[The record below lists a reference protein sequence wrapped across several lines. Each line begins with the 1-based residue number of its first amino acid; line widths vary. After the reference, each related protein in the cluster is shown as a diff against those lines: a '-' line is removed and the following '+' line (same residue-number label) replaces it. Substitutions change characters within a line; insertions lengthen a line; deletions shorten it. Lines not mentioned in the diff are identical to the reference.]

1 MKLPE
6 VFEDY
11 KLDVFDT
18 YSFIMI
24 SPVSALASLV
34 LFVAHVMSKE
44 LRKQPGDLILMISF
58 SEFILSIHFFAV
70 AYATSYISTGTQE
83 DSYFCRV
90 NSVMAVI
97 SQVMEFC
104 YSMSFLIHIYFTI
117 NSSIQKGFIPKK
129 IYHFFTMLV
138 VIISVAAT
146 WNLRGKDPYG
156 ICSLK
161 VGKLHDGKQTGVL
174 LGLILSTIALLIGV
188 FLAIFVLI
196 YTQKK
201 LPKFGREL
209 SHLTRDFLNYYKTY
223 IKACILIWLIIFG
236 SFIAQIFGED
246 QRLLVEEQTNWL
258 GSLFDIGR
266 VGNTAKVLMPLIF
279 FFVRIQD
286 PLIRKKIWSP
296 FAATTYKTA
305 ATSDDSKTVSAKN
318 QSDSGIKVENSQD
331 DFAEEDSENLVDRQ
345 NREKSLGDPLTSPP
359 ACVEN
364 KRGDL
369 LTEEHEI
376 EQEMGNIDDDE
387 DMMWMNWVQSKI
399 KESYTRTFLACIYIT
414 YEYWLNKKKGVI
426 CSSKQDTQDVCPGR
440 IKGKTLMKHLKTDKS
455 IVDCTFAIYAPA
467 LFREVIESRAKK
479 ISIKES
485 LDIFKNEDR
494 IRKAGESGGGASG
507 ELFMFS
513 HDGQLIL
520 KTAHHEEIKMFEDMM
535 LSYKD
540 HIKNNPNTQI
550 SRIYGLFDF
559 RFRES
564 DKSIKLILMENLFTI
579 DPEKILRKYDLKG
592 SRYARRALK
601 NKGGETY
608 SLDLPIKKV
617 MKDLDFLELDKEI
630 EISPDQRIELMRT
643 LEVDVEYFRKNG
655 IIDFSVVIAVVGQ
668 NLIRSTLQVYHEK
681 TLTPSARSIRTP

>member
-1 MKLPE
+1 MAQPE

-34 LFVAHVMSKE
+34 LFIAHVVSKE

-58 SEFILSIHFFAV
+58 SEFILSIHFFLV

-83 DSYFCRV
+83 DSFFCKA
-90 NSVMAVI
+90 NSFMAVT

-104 YSMSFLIHIYFTI
+104 YSISFLIHIYFTI

-129 IYHFFTMLV
+129 IYHVMTMLIV
-138 VIISVAAT
+138 AISVAIT
-146 WNLRGKDPYG
+146 LSIRGKDPYG

-161 VGKLHDGKQTGVL
+161 VGRLHDGKQTGVL
-174 LGLILSTIALLIGV
+174 FSLIFSTLCLLIGV

-201 LPKFGREL
+201 LPKFGKEL

-223 IKACILIWLIIFG
+223 IKACIMIWLIIFG

-246 QRLLVEEQTNWL
+246 QRLLVEEQKN
-258 GSLFDIGR
+258 GFGILFDIGR
-266 VGNTAKVLMPLIF
+266 VGNTAKVLVPLIF

-296 FAATTYKTA
+296 FTA
-305 ATSDDSKTVSAKN
+305 STNKTVVVGEDGKSVTMKK
-318 QSDSGIKVENSQD
+318 QSDSGSKIDNSNEDDVEDYSQNLINRNSKD
-331 DFAEEDSENLVDRQ
+331 ASLIDSPVSPERQ
-345 NREKSLGDPLTSPP
+345 
-359 ACVEN
+359 
-364 KRGDL
+364 GDL
-369 LTEEHEI
+369 LMDDEKEVEED
-376 EQEMGNIDDDE
+376 QVNIDDDE
-387 DMMWMNWVQSKI
+387 DQMWMNWVQSKI

-426 CSSKQDTQDVCPGR
+426 CTTKQDTQDVCPGR

-479 ISIKES
+479 ISIKDS
-485 LDIFKNEDR
+485 LDIFKNEER

-520 KTAHHEEIKMFEDMM
+520 KTAHHEEIKMFEDLM
-535 LSYKD
+535 LGYKE

-608 SLDLPIKKV
+608 SLDSPIKKV

-643 LEVDVEYFRKNG
+643 LESDVEFFRKNG
-655 IIDFSVVIAVVGQ
+655 IIDYSVVIAVVD
-668 NLIRSTLQVYHEK
+668 IILQD
-681 TLTPSARSIRTP
+681 